1 MAYDLLYLLHYPIY
15 LPVPHAHTIYR
26 YTRSAPLPIC
36 PFPSSAYPMPRV
48 CLEDLAHITIIT
60 YHTPH
65 AYLAIISRAEVDCL
79 ARTSPSDK
87 MPPPPR
93 RKLTRATDPTV
104 ASLHARAN
112 PARPATAPTAPT
124 AGRKSGSAR
133 PTAEEEELKHLLRSH
148 NSKFAAA
155 KTLYEPRTQSV
166 AAMRDWERRSGRTY
180 ATLSVEERVQAN
192 QEINAG
198 GSTATPVMA

>member
-1 MAYDLLYLLHYPIY
+1 MAYELLYLLHYPIY

-112 PARPATAPTAPT
+112 PARPEGCAQPASAVVPFPPCPTLGGALTNLRNVQRAHHAAYHGAPTP
-124 AGRKSGSAR
+124 
-133 PTAEEEELKHLLRSH
+133 LRTWSR
-148 NSKFAAA
+148 SRIIWGQYV
-155 KTLYEPRTQSV
+155 LVSSYVMYSV
-166 AAMRDWERRSGRTY
+166 GPY
-180 ATLSVEERVQAN
+180 SVWY
-192 QEINAG
+192 G
-198 GSTATPVMA
+198 PG